1 MVLGCSL
8 ARLFNGYQSC
18 AFLDLIWRQFEIS
31 LRVYAFLD
39 TFVQVRL
46 SVTCVV
52 ILVDRSEVALAS
64 TEWRLG
70 LALSSWTVPT
80 PGLAA
85 FSVSGPS
92 LSDSDDEL
100 EANQG

>member
-1 MVLGCSL
+1 MVLVCSL

-39 TFVQVRL
+39 TFAQVRL

-92 LSDSDDEL
+92 VSDSDDEL